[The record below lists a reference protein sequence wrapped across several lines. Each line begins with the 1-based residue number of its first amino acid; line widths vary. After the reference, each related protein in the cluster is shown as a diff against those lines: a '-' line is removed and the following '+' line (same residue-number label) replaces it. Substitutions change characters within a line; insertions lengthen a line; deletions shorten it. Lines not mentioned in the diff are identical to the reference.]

1 MRILIK
7 DTIILHPDAEPSQGR
22 QSILIE
28 DGVITE
34 IKSKISAKVDNI
46 IESGNSFTSS
56 GWVDVGTN
64 IGEPGYEHRED
75 IESVTKAAAAGGY
88 TMLLSS
94 PNTLPVT
101 QSKSDVLFIKQKSE
115 DKITNIRPMGA
126 LSIDCLGKDMTEMF
140 DLHDGGAVAFTD
152 GAKSIQDSGFLKR
165 ALEYVQAFDGLVL
178 HSPINGTF
186 QTGWQMH
193 EGLVSTS
200 MGMKGIPP
208 VAEEMMVGRDIKL
221 LQYTG
226 GKLHL
231 YNISTLQSVDLIRK
245 AKKQGL
251 NISCSVPVMNL
262 CFDDDALMGFDSNF
276 KVTPPLRTSDH
287 RLALL
292 KGVQEGVID
301 FVTSNHTPIE
311 HDLKELE
318 FPYAK
323 FGVIQLETA
332 YSLLATLASKKITPQ
347 LVAGLFSHQPRKIF
361 GLHQPEIKTGEMA
374 ELTVFDPDITWVYE
388 SGNILSKSKN
398 NPMVGKKLS
407 GKTIATIR
415 GKRIFAQQ

>member
-245 AKKQGL
+245 AK
-251 NISCSVPVMNL
+251 N
-262 CFDDDALMGFDSNF
+262 
-276 KVTPPLRTSDH
+276 KV
-287 RLALL
+287 
-292 KGVQEGVID
+292 
-301 FVTSNHTPIE
+301 
-311 HDLKELE
+311 
-318 FPYAK
+318 
-323 FGVIQLETA
+323 
-332 YSLLATLASKKITPQ
+332 
-347 LVAGLFSHQPRKIF
+347 
-361 GLHQPEIKTGEMA
+361 
-374 ELTVFDPDITWVYE
+374 
-388 SGNILSKSKN
+388 
-398 NPMVGKKLS
+398 
-407 GKTIATIR
+407 
-415 GKRIFAQQ
+415 